1 MNNVQIRKGTL
12 YIVKFLLKRAPG
24 HSSNQPMG
32 VPLLG
37 FCAGRR
43 GIQVS
48 IGPCARTTTPRML
61 RAVHDIFLVCL
72 HSHPF
77 SSLHRLRVLC
87 AILWE
92 IECDAYMHYVA
103 ADIASGEDPNMCS
116 YYEWWLYIVG
126 NLVGVSVANVT
137 VNSDHPLLAILDL
150 LISVWSLAVA
160 GLVVGL
166 LGSLSWVHLIAQSA
180 DSRITGGFEM
190 AFGCRGVVVGWPA
203 GATGSLEGSQFLEE
217 INLEVAHLRELYD
230 HAHRDKNGSVNAD
243 EVERLLTKLHSKVKA
258 FDASTSG
265 MQSLTA
271 RMDTLEA
278 KIDMIIAK
286 LDISSKVAGAGHH
299 IR

>member
-12 YIVKFLLKRAPG
+12 IVKFLLKRAPG

-37 FCAGRR
+37 FALAAGASKSRSGRAHARQRPGCCAPFMTFFLFAF
-43 GIQVS
+43 ILIPLAVFTVS
-48 IGPCARTTTPRML
+48 AFF
-61 RAVHDIFLVCL
+61 A
-72 HSHPF
+72 
-77 SSLHRLRVLC
+77 